1 MGKQTV
7 YQIHL
12 NPDLIEQFNE
22 TLSENEH
29 VSEQLSFTEDY
40 FHKKKYCGVNAW
52 DCICSCIHRIRDTVA
67 YLNDQKL
74 GQKSKYRSAFDF
86 INFMNNAAVVLDS
99 IDMLASI
106 LGVDLTE
113 ENARIAAF
121 NQLGKDGSGTDK
133 KYFEYVRSL
142 CAVHPVETSR
152 HPCYQSSDLVTCPY
166 LSWVR
171 GTILEITWD
180 CDLHANVFTN
190 ETNSWGDDICIHM
203 DQIFAHIKYRYSL
216 LNKIGWALHRYQENV
231 VEEFRKT
238 LIPERRE
245 SETENEYID
254 RLKAAEI
261 ERFGS
266 SNDYV
271 YDFAKKAI
279 SFAPSDPENLS
290 AAQRYANAWRFA
302 LTLQLNV
309 LRDMSRVGIKH
320 AGIEN
325 DETGWTLFEQLE
337 HPHCRCPELEEYG
350 YQIEKLGYLKDR
362 EGTSDAAWGR
372 LKLRELE
379 PIFRPYVTMDI
390 DFGSDEELYMLSRI
404 ALYEI
409 ALSHDCDINRAIP
422 RESIYRR
429 KD

>member
-133 KYFEYVRSL
+133 N
-142 CAVHPVETSR
+142 TSN
-152 HPCYQSSDLVTCPY
+152 T
-166 LSWVR
+166 
-171 GTILEITWD
+171 
-180 CDLHANVFTN
+180 
-190 ETNSWGDDICIHM
+190 
-203 DQIFAHIKYRYSL
+203 FA
-216 LNKIGWALHRYQENV
+216 
-231 VEEFRKT
+231 
-238 LIPERRE
+238 
-245 SETENEYID
+245 
-254 RLKAAEI
+254 
-261 ERFGS
+261 
-266 SNDYV
+266 
-271 YDFAKKAI
+271 
-279 SFAPSDPENLS
+279 
-290 AAQRYANAWRFA
+290 RYA
-302 LTLQLNV
+302 LSTL
-309 LRDMSRVGIKH
+309 
-320 AGIEN
+320 
-325 DETGWTLFEQLE
+325 
-337 HPHCRCPELEEYG
+337 
-350 YQIEKLGYLKDR
+350 LKP
-362 EGTSDAAWGR
+362 A
-372 LKLRELE
+372 
-379 PIFRPYVTMDI
+379 
-390 DFGSDEELYMLSRI
+390 
-404 ALYEI
+404 
-409 ALSHDCDINRAIP
+409 AIP
-422 RESIYRR
+422 ATKAQTLLPVHICHGFEEPSWKSLGTATCMQMSSLMRQILGVMTYAFTWIRFLRISNTDTAFLI
-429 KD
+429 K